1 MASGSPIPDPQ
12 LQAILDTL
20 KQVLVYTTASYNSSV
35 APQLNIIIQELKDI
49 LAAVKAAPAA
59 SSTPAAA
66 PSSKSLS
73 MPGPT
78 PAPFKLP
85 EDPMAGGGPSP
96 LAVLGQLTAVI
107 TGVLGALLTIVA
119 VTQSFVQALDPGLVE
134 QFGRA
139 IKDLQATIGVAFVGI
154 FEQGMNFLRDLSAAI
169 QPVFVALKPVVDQL
183 VGVVLKGFQASLAM
197 VTPILLAVV
206 PILKVF
212 TDLIAILSAILRPLI
227 AIYMVF
233 FQVFASIIGSVFGL
247 LAAALDPL
255 VKLLDAVM
263 DGFQDM
269 INMFS
274 VILRVLFD
282 MLNAFIVSIFGGSF
296 EDLIKQVTNAFHE
309 LIKTVVLAAARL
321 ALMAGNSEFVTR
333 LRDALNQKGQMAT
346 GSTSIKSLEQ
356 IGKDMAT
363 ASVNA
368 AGVESAKDATNADII
383 KALDELIKE
392 NKTNTDS
399 TIAAIVRNATG
410 SETAGQFAKVGMN
423 PVGYVSAG
431 AKDALGIT
439 SWNPF

>member
-1 MASGSPIPDPQ
+1 M
-12 LQAILDTL
+12 L
-20 KQVLVYTTASYNSSV
+20 KQVLVYTTASYNNSV
-35 APQLNIIIQELKDI
+35 APQLNIIIQGLKDI
-49 LAAVKAAPAA
+49 LAAVKAAPTGTGSGTAGN
-59 SSTPAAA
+59 TGA
-66 PSSKSLS
+66 PSSKSWS
-73 MPGPT
+73 MPDKKD
-78 PAPFKLP
+78 APFKLP
-85 EDPMAGGGPSP
+85 ADPNAGGTGA
-96 LAVLGQLTAVI
+96 LAILGQLTAVI
-107 TGVLGALLTIVA
+107 AGVMGALLTIIA
-119 VTQSFVQALDPGLVE
+119 ITQTFVGALDPGLIE
-134 QFGRA
+134 QFQRT

-154 FEQGMNFLRDLSAAI
+154 FEQGMNFLRDLAAAV

-197 VTPILLAVV
+197 LTPILLAVV

-212 TDLIAILSAILRPLI
+212 ADIIAILSAVLRPLI

-233 FQVFASIIGSVFGL
+233 FQVFASIIGAVFGL

-274 VILRVLFD
+274 VVLRVLFD

-309 LIKTVVLAAARL
+309 LIKTVLLTAARL

-333 LRDALNQKGQMAT
+333 LRDALNQKGQAAT

-410 SETAGQFAKVGMN
+410 SSTAGEFAKVGMN

-431 AKDALGIT
+431 VKDALGIT